1 MTLFN
6 KLRDI
11 RKEKKISAVKL
22 ANMLGLETKTA
33 YYKKENGTVKF
44 SLEEARTL
52 SLYFKKS
59 IECLFYEECDSE
71 IDTKRDDALEE
82 AI

>member
-1 MTLFN
+1 MFN

-11 RKEKKISAVKL
+11 RKERKVSAVEL
-22 ANMLGLETKTA
+22 ANVLGLETKTA

-44 SLEEARTL
+44 SLEEARML
-52 SLYFKKS
+52 SIYFKKS
-59 IECLFYEECDSE
+59 IECLFYGENDSK
-71 IDTKRDDALEE
+71 IDTKCHDTLEE